1 MLPCGMLTS
10 FIIQSDHL
18 AATTNVSLGILL
30 SSPVAQVFFMPQ
42 KPYMF
47 LGTLKDQLLYPN
59 VKEWTSKFTCLG
71 LEYERTQLS
80 IHAAS
85 FN

>member
-1 MLPCGMLTS
+1 MLTS

-18 AATTNVSLGILL
+18 AAPTNVSLGILL
-30 SSPVAQVFFMPQ
+30 SSPAAQVFFMPQ

-59 VKEWTSKFTCLG
+59 VKEWASKFTGLG
-71 LEYERTQLS
+71 REYEWIQLQLS
-80 IHAAS
+80 IHGAS
-85 FN
+85 FD